1 MQSQE
6 RERTI
11 PLTLSNAKLM
21 MQRVPSLERF
31 EAQAYKRQQT
41 AFSVLTLFVL
51 AVLLVLH
58 TLFAS
63 LLGEPHPSVVVLLG
77 GSFSLKILEIIWLQG
92 KRDGI
97 PERIAL
103 IETVVSNA
111 GVFLLSILLAYSTNR
126 DDPPYFVLLA
136 IPILQSAYHL
146 KLGPTLLTIA
156 GAIGIMFA
164 WIQHYFA
171 EYPPTRPTEYLETA
185 MIAVIYAVMG
195 PLVWYLANH
204 LKQKQT
210 SLYEKVAELESAR
223 EKLVAEEKL
232 AAVGRF
238 ASGIAH
244 EIRNP
249 VAMISS
255 ALATANNLSSQ
266 AADREEMFTIAA
278 REAKRLE
285 RLTGEFLSYARPVE
299 PRVSPMQVDDI
310 LGHIADITRMR
321 ASGRIIEV
329 TSKVTGN
336 ATALIDPSQ
345 LEAALLNLSLNAL
358 DATPDH
364 GSIELRCRDA
374 SDKLCIDVENSG
386 PRISDDNLNRIFEPF
401 FTTKPHGTGLGLA
414 TARGIAIAH
423 GGDLFV
429 SNNQEGAVVFTMM
442 LLKKPANRD
451 MEEISNGENIG
462 C

>member
-1 MQSQE
+1 V
-6 RERTI
+6 I
-11 PLTLSNAKLM
+11 PGEEAYNSLTPANAKSV
-21 MQRVPSLERF
+21 MQKVQSLERF
-31 EAQAYKRQQT
+31 EAQAFKRQQT

-63 LLGEPHPSVVVLLG
+63 LLGEPQPTTVVLLG
-77 GSFSLKILEIIWLQG
+77 GSFSLKFLEIIWLQG
-92 KRDGI
+92 KKDGI
-97 PERIAL
+97 SERTAF
-103 IETVVSNA
+103 IETILSSV
-111 GVFLLSILLAYSTNR
+111 GIFLLSILLAYSTNR

-136 IPILQSAYHL
+136 IPILQIAYQL
-146 KLGPTLLTIA
+146 SLGPTLLTIA
-156 GAIGIMFA
+156 AAIGMMFA

-171 EYPPTRPTEYLETA
+171 EYPPPRPTEYLETA
-185 MIAVIYAVMG
+185 MIAVIYCVMG

-210 SLYEKVAELESAR
+210 SLYEKMAELESTR

-232 AAVGRF
+232 AAVGRL

-255 ALATANNLSSQ
+255 ALATANSLSSQ
-266 AADREEMFTIAA
+266 PGDREEMFMIAA

-299 PRVSPMQVDDI
+299 PKVSPMPVDDI

-321 ASGRIIEV
+321 ASGRVIEV
-329 TSKVTGN
+329 TSKVTGDT
-336 ATALIDPSQ
+336 TALIDPSQ
-345 LEAALLNLSLNAL
+345 IEAALLNLSLNAL
-358 DATPDH
+358 DAIQDQGT
-364 GSIELRCRDA
+364 IELRCRDV
-374 SDKLCIDVENSG
+374 SDRLCIDVENSG
-386 PRISDDNLNRIFEPF
+386 ARISDDILNRIFEPF

-414 TARGIAIAH
+414 TARGVAIAH

-429 SNNQEGAVVFTMM
+429 SNNQDGAVVFTMI
-442 LLKKPANRD
+442 LLKNPAT
-451 MEEISNGENIG
+451 
-462 C
+462 